1 MDDLR
6 LAASYVTLNYYS
18 TNNFSHVFVSESV
31 CEHMCLP
38 SLWCIGGGQ
47 RKLGVLVSAVC
58 LVLDGLLAAGICQ
71 AGDLETSGP

>member
-18 TNNFSHVFVSESV
+18 TNNFSYVFVSESV
-31 CEHMCLP
+31 CEHMRML

-47 RKLGVLVSAVC
+47 RKLGVLTSAVC
-58 LVLDGLLAAGICQ
+58 LVLEGLLAAGVCQ